1 MKLRKLVKENEE
13 AQAQKLTREQK
24 KDIIAAVSKFN
35 EYGKSVYRESD
46 IRELVE
52 TLKELSN
59 NASQLAV
66 NEAGD
71 WFDSISVKRD
81 MKEVN
86 SAVETFS
93 KTANE
98 ISTLQQRLESV
109 FEDIGHKLGKYYEIA
124 EAVDH
129 IDDKEADTKFDD
141 LKDKDIDND
150 GDTDDSDKY
159 LHHKLGTTAK
169 KTEGIKLESLVKEG
183 FATWKMQFAKM
194 NLDGVQLDPKKV
206 YTVKARSTVEAIK
219 KASKAAGLSGNSWMA
234 TQTHK
239 LEKVG

>member
-1 MKLRKLVKENEE
+1 MKLRKMLKENEE

-24 KDIIAAVSKFN
+24 KDIISAVAKFN

-46 IRELVE
+46 IRELIE
-52 TLKELSN
+52 TLKELST
-59 NASQLAV
+59 NASNLAV

-71 WFDSISVKRD
+71 WFDAISVKRD

-86 SAVETFS
+86 TAVDTFA

-98 ISTLQQRLESV
+98 ISQLQQRLESV

-150 GDTDDSDKY
+150 GDTDDSDEY

-169 KTEGIKLESLVKEG
+169 KTEGIKLESLINEG
-183 FATWKMQFAKM
+183 FATWKMQFAPM
-194 NLDGVQLDPKKV
+194 HLSGVKLDPKKV

-219 KASKAAGLSGNSWMA
+219 KASKMAGLSGNDWMA

>member
-1 MKLRKLVKENEE
+1 MKLRKLVNENTED
-13 AQAQKLTREQK
+13 QAQKLTKEQR
-24 KDIIAAVSKFN
+24 KDIISAVSKFN

-46 IRELVE
+46 IKELVN
-52 TLKELSN
+52 TLKELST
-59 NASQLAV
+59 NASNLAV

-71 WFDSISVKRD
+71 WFDAISVKRD

-86 SAVETFS
+86 SAVDTFA

-129 IDDKEADTKFDD
+129 IDDKEANTKYKD
-141 LKDKDIDND
+141 LDDKDIDND
-150 GDTDDSDKY
+150 GDEDESDEY
-159 LHHKLGTTAK
+159 LHHKLGMTAK
-169 KTEGIKLESLVKEG
+169 KTEGIKLESLVNEG
-183 FATWKMQFAKM
+183 FATWKMQFAAM
-194 NLDGVQLDPKKV
+194 TLSGVKLDPKKV

-219 KASKAAGLSGNSWMA
+219 KASKAAGLSGNDWMA

-239 LEKVG
+239 LEKIG